1 MSTLLSALTT
11 KDALTENGM
20 VTNTTSSNGCV
31 DLFFTIGASRNAD
44 EQTLIN
50 NFIRA
55 LDHDKLAATKIIFW
69 ARDVRGGAGERRVFR
84 DILQY
89 LAENH
94 TDIVLKNLHLISEYG
109 RWDDL
114 FSLIGTKVE
123 TEVLQLIKSALHSA
137 NGLCA
142 KWLPR
147 PNVSNKIKKNQA
159 SVIRKFLKLT
169 PKEYRQFISRK
180 SNTVEQLMC
189 SKNWSAIDYSK
200 VPSKALSD
208 YAKSFHKNDSRR
220 YAEFLLSVE
229 KGETKINAG
238 ALYPYDA
245 VKNLKYGEAKSA
257 NLQWEALPNYM
268 ENCKERVLPVCDVSG
283 SMQVNATPSISCLDI
298 SVSLGLYISERNV
311 GSFKDAFIT
320 FSESPELQYLKGNLK
335 ERYDQ
340 LSTAN
345 WGMST
350 DIEVVFDLILNKAV
364 EQKVPESEMPTMI
377 LILSDMEFNQAG
389 GEDWNKTAQELFE
402 SKYQKHGYNMPKI
415 VYWNLA
421 SRHKN
426 IPVKFGEDGTAMIS
440 GFSPSILKSILSG
453 ENISPLKIMNA
464 TINSKRYDAI
474 TV

>member
-11 KDALTENGM
+11 KDTLTENGM
-20 VTNTTSSNGCV
+20 ATNTTSSNSCV

-44 EQTLIN
+44 RQTLIN
-50 NFIRA
+50 NFIHA
-55 LDHDKLAATKIIFW
+55 LHHDKLAATKILFW
-69 ARDVRGGAGERRVFR
+69 ARDVRGGAGERKVFR
-84 DILQY
+84 DILHY

-94 TDIVLKNLHLISEYG
+94 TNIVLKNLHLISEYG

-123 TEVLQLIKSALHSA
+123 NEVLQLIKNALHGA

-147 PNVSNKIKKNQA
+147 PNVKDRIKKNQA

-208 YAKSFHKNDSRR
+208 YAKSFSKNDSTR
-220 YAEFLLSVE
+220 YSEFLLSVE
-229 KGETKINAG
+229 KGETKMNAG
-238 ALYPYDA
+238 ALYPYDV
-245 VKNLKYGEAKSA
+245 VKNLKYGETTSA
-257 NLQWEALPNYM
+257 NLQWQALPNYM
-268 ENCKERVLPVCDVSG
+268 ENCNERVLPVCDVSG

-311 GSFKDAFIT
+311 GPFKDAFIT
-320 FSESPELQYLKGNLK
+320 FSETPQLQYLKGNLK

-340 LSTAN
+340 LSCSD

-350 DIEVVFDLILNKAV
+350 DIEAVFDLILNKAV

-389 GEDWNKTAQELFE
+389 GDDWNKTAQELFE
-402 SKYQKHGYNMPKI
+402 TKYQRHGYNMPKI
-415 VYWNLA
+415 VYWNMA
-421 SRHKN
+421 SRNKN

-453 ENISPLKIMNA
+453 DNISPLKIMNN
-464 TINSKRYDAI
+464 TINSSRYEAI